1 MEEKEELKGSEEEI
15 SSEEAPKETS
25 EKEEDDKYIEKLSEK
40 KAKKVLKQ
48 YIADYKELQEENLKQ
63 KAELEEAKND
73 YLRARA
79 DCENVRKR
87 KGEEVRAAYA
97 DGKTEAV
104 TKILSVGD
112 SLDWALK
119 MELDDKTREGI
130 EKLVKKYHEILESL
144 GVKEFSPELGSAFD
158 PNTAAAVMQVDGE
171 EGEESGKIKQIF
183 GRGYKLGDKVI
194 RYAQVSVVK

>member
-15 SSEEAPKETS
+15 SSEESPKETS
-25 EKEEDDKYIEKLSEK
+25 DKEEDGKYIEKLSEK

-48 YIADYKELQEENLKQ
+48 YIADFKELQEENLKQ

-144 GVKEFSPELGSAFD
+144 GVKEFSPEVGSAFD

-171 EGEESGKIKQIF
+171 EGEESGRIKQIF

>member
-1 MEEKEELKGSEEEI
+1 MGIEQADG
-15 SSEEAPKETS
+15 
-25 EKEEDDKYIEKLSEK
+25 DKYIEKLSEK

-48 YIADYKELQEENLKQ
+48 YIADHKALIAENEKLKSDAEEL
-63 KAELEEAKND
+63 KND

-87 KGEEVRAAYA
+87 KADEVRAAYA
-97 DGKTEAV
+97 DGKTDAV
-104 TKILSVGD
+104 EKILSIGD

-130 EKLVKKYHEILESL
+130 EKLVRKYHEILESL
-144 GVKEFSPELGSAFD
+144 GVKEFSPEEKTPFD

-171 EGEESGKIKQIF
+171 DGEKSGDIKQIF

>member
-1 MEEKEELKGSEEEI
+1 MEDKEKEVKGEEAETPETPAEEEKKDENAE
-15 SSEEAPKETS
+15 
-25 EKEEDDKYIEKLSEK
+25 YIEKLSEK

-48 YIADYKELQEENLKQ
+48 YIADFKELQEENVRI
-63 KAELEEAKND
+63 KAELEESKND

-87 KGEEVRAAYA
+87 KAEEVRAAYA

-104 TKILSVGD
+104 GKILNVGD

-144 GVKEFSPELGSAFD
+144 GVKEFSPEEKTPFD
-158 PNTAAAVMQVDGE
+158 PNFAAAVMQVDGE
-171 EGEESGKIKQIF
+171 EGEESGTIKQIF

-194 RYAQVSVVK
+194 RYAQVSVIK